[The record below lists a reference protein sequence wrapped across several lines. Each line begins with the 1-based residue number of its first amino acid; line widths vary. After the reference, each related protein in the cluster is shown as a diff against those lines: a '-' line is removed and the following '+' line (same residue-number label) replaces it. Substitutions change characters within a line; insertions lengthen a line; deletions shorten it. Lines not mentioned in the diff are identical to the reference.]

1 MEQTKIN
8 HSPLITSIE
17 NFVEDTI
24 NRQRPWDDYWSEL
37 VDLLRELQEQYNS
50 DLIYSP
56 YNKAMIEL
64 MFELEQGLKAF
75 QYIQN
80 STLKKL
86 RFRDVKSR
94 FQKFQRQH
102 EREVQ
107 RFKEDELKNRCKA
120 MRYTELLLEHYSKL
134 AVIRVDLSYREGQ
147 RRFID
152 IVDFRQDIRKLL
164 DRLQDGDRHFND
176 LQGYTYALEQGSQK
190 GYHAHFLFFYDGSR
204 VKFDRHIADCIIDTW
219 KEITGEAGQ
228 GYNCNTK
235 QNRKS
240 YQERGNDALG
250 SVSRGD
256 HAKRANVLK
265 IVRYFTAPDKTEQ
278 YLRVRDKNMQTF
290 GHGKFN
296 RPSRRATAD
305 TINRVMEER
314 RLEGGR
320 KRPTR

>member
-24 NRQRPWDDYWSEL
+24 NRQRPWGGYWTEL
-37 VDLLRELQEQYNS
+37 VDLLRELQDQYKS

-56 YNKAMIEL
+56 YNKAMIQL
-64 MFELEQGLKAF
+64 MLELEKDLKAF

-80 STLKKL
+80 STLEKL
-86 RFRDVKSR
+86 RFRDVKSG

-102 EREVQ
+102 ERELQ
-107 RFKEDELKNRCKA
+107 HFKEDELTNRSKA
-120 MRYTELLLEHYSKL
+120 IQYTELLLEHYSKL
-134 AVIRVDLSYREGQ
+134 AVVRVDLSYREGQ
-147 RRFID
+147 RRFVD

-164 DRLQDGDRHFND
+164 DRIQDGDRHFKD
-176 LQGYTYALEQGSQK
+176 LQGYIYALEQGSQK
-190 GYHAHFLFFYDGSR
+190 GYHAHFLLFYDGSR
-204 VKFDRHIADCIIDTW
+204 VKFDRYIADCIIDTW
-219 KEITGEAGQ
+219 KEITGEVGQ

-265 IVRYFTAPDKTEQ
+265 IVRYFTEPDKTEQ
-278 YLRVRDKNMQTF
+278 YLRVREKNMQTF
-290 GHGKFN
+290 GHGNFN

-305 TINRVMEER
+305 TINRVR
-314 RLEGGR
+314 KDLQLEGGR
-320 KRPTR
+320 KRPKR